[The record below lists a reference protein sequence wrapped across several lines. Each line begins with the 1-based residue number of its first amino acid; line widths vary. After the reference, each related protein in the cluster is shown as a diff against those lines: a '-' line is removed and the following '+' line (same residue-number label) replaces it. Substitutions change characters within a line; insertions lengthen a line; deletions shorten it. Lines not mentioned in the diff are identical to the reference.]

1 MRAYLFLEL
10 IISYNEQPLS
20 QQDLQFLDENFFRI
34 INTDQQLNHIRSFTL
49 SEPYI
54 SPLLSPI
61 SFSLSHIKKKTREWE
76 RYQVERQKDQASIS
90 DLYNSLRPPLNHSLI
105 SHHHSTIPQT
115 MDSLPRSNLKLYIES
130 YLFSLYTQLQ
140 KLISRGFLG
149 REERERRDGF
159 TLNRFELDLLLY

>member
-1 MRAYLFLEL
+1 M
-10 IISYNEQPLS
+10 
-20 QQDLQFLDENFFRI
+20 
-34 INTDQQLNHIRSFTL
+34 
-49 SEPYI
+49 
-54 SPLLSPI
+54 
-61 SFSLSHIKKKTREWE
+61 REWE

-159 TLNRFELDLLLY
+159 TLNRFELDLLLYWVKLREDQWFLNNESLKCIKGWFLWYRFLGGGDVVRVVDVNERRGVYVDQFWLDITSGNVTRKR